1 MSEYITIETPPIT
14 RVATVGVRY
23 FLCMVPNAS
32 GTALYTLM
40 ERTVRAVGRIVVCVD
55 AAADES
61 TMSSNRCAK
70 TEPIQ
75 ADPNTAVPCTDSTSV
90 RCAGFARPMP

>member
-23 FLCMVPNAS
+23 FLSMVPNAS
-32 GTALYTLM
+32 GTALYTLI
-40 ERTVRAVGRIVVCVD
+40 ESIVRAVGRIVVCVD

-61 TMSSNRCAK
+61 TMSSKR
-70 TEPIQ
+70 
-75 ADPNTAVPCTDSTSV
+75 
-90 RCAGFARPMP
+90 